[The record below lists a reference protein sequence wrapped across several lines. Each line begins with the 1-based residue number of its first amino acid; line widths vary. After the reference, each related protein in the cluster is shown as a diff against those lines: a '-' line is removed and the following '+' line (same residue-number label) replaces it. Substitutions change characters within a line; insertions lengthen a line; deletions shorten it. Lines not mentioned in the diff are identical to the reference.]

1 MLDIYNNW
9 SPSKLLANPFAKRIN
24 NHIITERKQVN
35 NKKQTCIC
43 GYIWNIDFK
52 NEYININTF

>member
-9 SPSKLLANPFAKRIN
+9 SPSKLILNKFGIRIN
-24 NHIITERKQVN
+24 NHIKTERKQVN

-43 GYIWNIDFK
+43 GYM
-52 NEYININTF
+52 EYRL